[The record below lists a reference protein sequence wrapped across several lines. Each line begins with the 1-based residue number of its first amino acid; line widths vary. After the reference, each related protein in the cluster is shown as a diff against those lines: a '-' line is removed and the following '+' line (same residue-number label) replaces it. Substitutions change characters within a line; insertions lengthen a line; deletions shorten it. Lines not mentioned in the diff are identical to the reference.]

1 VNTKTTHS
9 VALLVASVVPALTVI
24 WSLDPL
30 TPLIIGFIS
39 VLLIVLFHA
48 RHIVL
53 PSTIAINSFVIG
65 TVAIVV
71 ASFLY
76 AKPKG
81 YMLFSWGW
89 VTITEGAISVSVS
102 TLLRILAIA
111 VPALLIAK
119 SISIHQIMATLAVRN
134 ILPNRIALATLISLR
149 LVPVIAN
156 DVSET
161 IQAQR
166 ARGKAMPVLAVANV
180 SLVIAIRRAVRMSV
194 TAEVR
199 GFTKPDRLWR
209 SYRRFGFRDWLLTVL
224 AILSGIFAIATTV
237 SLGMWNLAGA

>member
-1 VNTKTTHS
+1 MKTTTTHS
-9 VALLVASVVPALTVI
+9 VALLIASIVPPLTVI
-24 WSLDPL
+24 WGLDPI
-30 TPLIIGFIS
+30 TPLIVGS
-39 VLLIVLFHA
+39 LSALLIVLFHA
-48 RHIVL
+48 RHIVA
-53 PSTIAINSFVIG
+53 PATIAINSFVIG
-65 TVAIVV
+65 TVAIVA

-89 VTITEGAISVSVS
+89 VTVTEGAITVAVS

-119 SISIHQIMATLAVRN
+119 SISIHQIMATLALRN
-134 ILPNRIALATLISLR
+134 VLPNRIALAILISLR
-149 LVPVIAN
+149 LVSVIAN

-161 IQAQR
+161 LQAQR

-199 GFTKPDRLWR
+199 GFTKPGRLWR
-209 SYRRFGFRDWLLTVL
+209 SYRRFGFRDWLLAVL
-224 AILSGIFAIATTV
+224 SVLGGIGAIVTTV